1 MLNYWILFSTHHISY
16 IISLQ
21 QSKKICKKHFFY
33 VRTSVYNTCRTSYF
47 FIKHHISLS
56 LTLSLQLITCTISLY
71 FTCHHVPSP
80 LVLLF
85 NSIFF
90 SITFESLL
98 LLFLLLLLE
107 VKVVSFANSFSSSP
121 INDMSPDPF

>member
-1 MLNYWILFSTHHISY
+1 MTQLLDIIQYASH

-21 QSKKICKKHFFY
+21 RSLKKYTKNISFIF
-33 VRTSVYNTCRTSYF
+33 NTCRIF
-47 FIKHHISLS
+47 FYKTHISLS

-85 NSIFF
+85 SSIFF
-90 SITFESLL
+90 PITFESLL
-98 LLFLLLLLE
+98 LLLLLLLLE